1 MQGQAAPEYSGGVP
15 TPPAPPGP
23 SAPPGPPAAAGL
35 TSSPLLVGV
44 GLVVGVLAVS
54 TSAILI
60 RVADAPPVS
69 VAFWRCAGGA
79 AALAPFALRA
89 RQRSAPLDRVQ
100 RRQLVASGLFL
111 AAHFAAFISSLSY
124 TTVASAAVLVATV
137 PLFVGAG
144 AAIFLAEPASRK
156 TWAGIAL
163 AMLGAAGIA
172 LADVTGLPTGDALLG
187 DALAFAGAALVAGY
201 LIIGRAAR
209 QRLPVSRY
217 AADVYGV
224 AAVVL
229 LIAALAS
236 GSPLLGYSTATWV
249 AIAGIIVGPQLLGHT
264 VFNTLLGAVTP
275 TVIAV
280 VVIAEPVG
288 STILAYFL
296 LSETPAAGFWLAAP
310 LIVAGVWLSVL
321 GTRGDQPAAIA
332 GEPADVA
339 SPQP

>member
-15 TPPAPPGP
+15 TPPAPP
-23 SAPPGPPAAAGL
+23 APPAAAARL

-69 VAFWRCAGGA
+69 IAFWRCAGGSL
-79 AALAPFALRA
+79 ALAPFALRA
-89 RQRSAPLDRVQ
+89 RRRSGPLDGVQ

-144 AAIFLAEPASRK
+144 AAVFLAEPATPK

-163 AMLGAAGIA
+163 AMVGAAGIA
-172 LADVTGLPTGDALLG
+172 LADVTGLPSGDALLG
-187 DALAFAGAALVAGY
+187 DLLAFAGAALVAGY

-229 LIAALAS
+229 LIAALAT
-236 GSPLLGYSTATWV
+236 GAPLLGYSAGTWL
-249 AIAGIIVGPQLLGHT
+249 AIAGMIVGPQLLGHT
-264 VFNTLLGAVTP
+264 VFNTLLGAVPP

-280 VVIAEPVG
+280 VVIAEPIG
-288 STILAYFL
+288 STTLAFLL

-321 GTRGDQPAAIA
+321 ASRHPPDQPAAVAA
-332 GEPADVA
+332 GPADVA